1 MNGVDNMPNEFSFAP
16 ITFFQCNKKQNLEAS
31 SQGVLDPQSAGI
43 IDLKKFPQHVEMLAG
58 LEGFSHLWVIFVF
71 HQNPGTWKTKVLP
84 PRADK
89 KVGVF
94 ASRSPY
100 RPCPIGMS
108 AVRIERIEGSKI
120 YVSGHDLVDQ
130 TPILDIKPYLSYA
143 DSFPEAS
150 LGWVQQA
157 LDFRVILQPKAQEQI
172 VFLKSLGV
180 TELESTIKQQL
191 RFHPTD
197 KQRKRVKPNNS
208 SPNQFTFSYR
218 TWRILFVIQENLVI
232 VQEVIS
238 GYSSAELS
246 SKEDP
251 FNDKEL
257 HRQFLSFN
265 STC

>member
-1 MNGVDNMPNEFSFAP
+1 MPNDFTFTP
-16 ITFFQCNKKQNLEAS
+16 IALFQCNKKQNLEAS
-31 SQGVLDPQSAGI
+31 SQGVLDPQSEGI
-43 IDLKKFPQHVEMLAG
+43 IDLKKFPQHVEMLEG
-58 LEGFSHLWVIFVF
+58 LESFSHLWIIFVF
-71 HQNPGTWKTKVLP
+71 HQNAGTWKTKVLP

-108 AVRIERIEGSKI
+108 AVRLERIEGAKI

-130 TPILDIKPYLSYA
+130 TPILDIKPYLGYA
-143 DSFPEAS
+143 DSFPEAN
-150 LGWVQQA
+150 LGWVQEA
-157 LDFRVILQPKAQEQI
+157 REFSVSVQPKAMDQI
-172 VFLKSLGV
+172 SFLKTLGL

-197 KQRKRVKPNNS
+197 KQRKRVKMNNS
-208 SPNQFTFSYR
+208 IPNQFIFAYR
-218 TWRILFVIQENLVI
+218 TWRILFTLQENSVSVI
-232 VQEVIS
+232 EIIS
-238 GYSSAELS
+238 GYSSEELS

-265 STC
+265 NSF